1 MACRFENRKT
11 ENLREKIIKFVPFVK
26 RKPKMRHNKI
36 HASVT
41 TWPQEQFFNP
51 VPILTIDA
59 FLNTHH
65 KGFPVKELAKFQILT
80 NRS

>member
-1 MACRFENRKT
+1 MH
-11 ENLREKIIKFVPFVK
+11 
-26 RKPKMRHNKI
+26 HNKI

-51 VPILTIDA
+51 SQFERIDA
-59 FLNTHH
+59 FINRHH
-65 KGFPVKELAKFQILT
+65 KDFRVKKLAKFQILT